1 MIISYICNNNSK
13 MKYRR
18 NKILL
23 LSIVI
28 FILCFIIQ
36 PSQCTY
42 VNSNSNS
49 NNQQQQQINNIN
61 IFDQFLNNINSNS
74 TSKSSTYYNSNTN
87 NQVKKKLIEKEY
99 IIMFKEYIDQKEH
112 FNIIN
117 NIVKDKNNDNNVNWK
132 IVPRNNPASKFPSD
146 FALVLLSIEKEE
158 TTTTTTTTST
168 NSNSKS
174 KRQCNEIEISN
185 NLFQSFLNILR
196 DNILIKYIIPE
207 KMIVDSL
214 KKWQKIDQE
223 DDENISSPTSPTTPT
238 TTDSSSSMEE
248 MLYENKSF
256 IDSNYKGRFHAEIP
270 DISSFGEQTK
280 MANRFHTSRTL
291 KSFPTQVTDKFNA
304 YSLWK
309 DNITGRGTKVAI
321 FDTGLKKNN
330 PNFKNVAHITVWT
343 NDPKEDKDQDML
355 GHGTFVAGI
364 IASQND
370 DCPGLAPD
378 TELHIY
384 KVFNSAKVSF
394 TSWFLDAFN
403 HAIMSGINVL
413 NLSIGGP
420 DFMDRPFVE
429 KVWEMS
435 ANNIIVVSA
444 IGNDGPLYG
453 TLNNPA
459 DQLDVIGV
467 GGIDY
472 DENMASFSSR
482 GMTTWEIPEGYGR
495 VKPDVVAYAQNVLG
509 LRSSG
514 CKTLSGTSFASP
526 IVTGAISLLISSTE
540 HKQNINPASIKQ
552 ILIESADL
560 IGKPSLYNIFE
571 QGHGKLNLLGAY
583 KLLQNYSP
591 KITFSPS
598 YIDFTNCPYMWPYC
612 TQPLYHSA
620 MPVIVN
626 ATIMNGLSVSS
637 EISKTPVWHPGK
649 NGEHLNVGFSFEKKI
664 WPWTGHLGVFFTV
677 PEQSSNFNG
686 IAEGY
691 IEVVITSPPPAD
703 GSSLLP
709 RIRTVSL
716 PVRIPII
723 PKPPRHRRILWDQFH
738 NLKYP
743 TGFFPK
749 DSLDSGD
756 PFDWNGDHIHTNF
769 KGLYNR
775 LKQLGYYVEV
785 ISTPLTCFD
794 PQNYGTLL
802 IVDPEDEFFPAEIK
816 KIEEDV
822 RNFGLN
828 LVVFADWYNTAV
840 MKKIEFDDDNTNQRW
855 YPGTGGS
862 NIPAINDFLS
872 VFGIYLGDSIY
883 DSGND
888 PVMINSKSLNYTSGS
903 SIIGFPVG
911 GKTIKRKLD
920 DLTRKL
926 LRQRDVSQNVT
937 ILGFFKPPIM
947 VDENDSSSLF
957 DVEGDA
963 RLNSQQSKDLN
974 LDININ
980 DDNDNNNNN
989 NNKQDAPS
997 SAAVELLQL
1006 QNELPQNEQQ
1016 KRQEIYSFSDQ
1027 QKRSSSQL
1035 YKAGQVVVFGDSNC
1049 LDEAYREYGDCYWL
1063 LEDILSVLESGSDS
1077 VAKYFPD
1084 AEQIKTPLLPM
1095 SKVYQNS
1102 IELPE
1107 RSSSPGSTKEMQK
1120 FSRVMNPTNLHLL
1133 TTCTYYP
1140 QSSKPMP
1147 YFWLDSEKYINI
1159 TWDQRHQVIPSL
1171 IVPYTIEKQTVLTP
1185 EEIKS
1190 HYVIPG
1196 YIFIC
1201 FVVILLIVMF
1211 VRTTRS
1217 QNGKLPTNIINS
1229 SNNNNGG
1236 PSSKSPPSSPA
1247 TVPLL
1252 RPFVKPEEEKV

>member
-1 MIISYICNNNSK
+1 MDISKVAQQYNGIGHT
-13 MKYRR
+13 RR
-18 NKILL
+18 TILL
-23 LSIVI
+23 LSAIV
-28 FILCFIIQ
+28 FILCFVIQ

-42 VNSNSNS
+42 VSNSNS
-49 NNQQQQQINNIN
+49 SNNYDL
-61 IFDQFLNNINSNS
+61 FDQFLNNINSNS
-74 TSKSSTYYNSNTN
+74 TSKSTTYSSVGNGNSNSN
-87 NQVKKKLIEKEY
+87 NRKQQQLNKKKIIEKEY

-117 NIVKDKNNDNNVNWK
+117 NIVKDQSNDHHIHWK

-146 FALVLLSIEKEE
+146 FALVSLSIVDEE
-158 TTTTTTTTST
+158 QHQQQQQESEFKFTSSYKSCSGGRSNG
-168 NSNSKS
+168 NSNSND
-174 KRQCNEIEISN
+174 RMDRSN
-185 NLFQSFLNILR
+185 TIFQSFINILKER
-196 DNILIKYIIPE
+196 SSLIKYIIPE

-214 KKWQKIDQE
+214 KKWQTVEQQDGN
-223 DDENISSPTSPTTPT
+223 DDNNGDTGSNGDGNVSSA
-238 TTDSSSSMEE
+238 DI
-248 MLYENKSF
+248 NG
-256 IDSNYKGRFHAEIP
+256 NYKGRFHAEIP
-270 DISSFGEQTK
+270 NISSLDQ
-280 MANRFHTSRTL
+280 NRFSTFRTL
-291 KSFPTQVTDKFNA
+291 KSFTPQVTDKFNA
-304 YSLWK
+304 QVLWHS
-309 DNITGRGTKVAI
+309 NVTGKGTKVAI

-330 PNFKNVAHITVWT
+330 PNFRNVAQISIWT
-343 NDPKEDKDQDML
+343 NDPKEDKDQDLL

-364 IASQND
+364 VASQND

-472 DENMASFSSR
+472 DDNIASFSSR

-526 IVTGAISLLISSTE
+526 IVTGAISLLVSSVSN
-540 HKQNINPASIKQ
+540 KQHVNPASIKQ
-552 ILIESADL
+552 VLIESAER
-560 IGKPSLYNIFE
+560 IGRPTFNIFE

-583 KLLQNYSP
+583 KQLQNYIP
-591 KITFSPS
+591 KVSFSPS
-598 YIDFTNCPYMWPYC
+598 FIDFTNCPYMWPYC

-626 ATIMNGLSVSS
+626 ATIMNGMSVSS

-649 NGEHLNVGFSFEKKI
+649 NGEHLNVSFSFEKKI
-664 WPWTGHLGVFFTV
+664 WPWVGHMGVFFTV
-677 PEQSSNFNG
+677 PEKSSNFNG

-691 IEVVITSPPPAD
+691 IEVVVTSPPPAD

-709 RIRTVSL
+709 RVRTLSL

-723 PKPPRHRRILWDQFH
+723 PKPARHRRILWDQFH

-769 KGLYNR
+769 KDLYNR

-822 RNFGLN
+822 RNYGLN

-883 DSGND
+883 DSRDN
-888 PVMINSKSLNYTSGS
+888 PVMINEKLLNYSSGS
-903 SIIGFPVG
+903 SIIGFPAG
-911 GKTIKRKLD
+911 GKIIERELY

-926 LRQRDVSQNVT
+926 LKQRDVSPTVP
-937 ILGFFKPPIM
+937 ILGFYKPPIM
-947 VDENDSSSLF
+947 VDENESSGSSSSSSSIE
-957 DVEGDA
+957 DKTMMD
-963 RLNSQQSKDLN
+963 QQTSSLSTKDFQNLEIN
-974 LDININ
+974 LDNSIQ
-980 DDNDNNNNN
+980 
-989 NNKQDAPS
+989 QD
-997 SAAVELLQL
+997 QD
-1006 QNELPQNEQQ
+1006 QQDQQQQQQ
-1016 KRQEIYSFSDQ
+1016 KQGYSFSDQ
-1027 QKRSSSQL
+1027 QQQQQRKSSLPLFKS
-1035 YKAGQVVVFGDSNC
+1035 GQVVVFGDSNC
-1049 LDEAYREYGDCYWL
+1049 LDEAYRDFGDCNWL
-1063 LEDILSVLESGSDS
+1063 LEDILSVLESGNDES
-1077 VAKYFPD
+1077 VVKYFPD
-1084 AEQIKTPLLPM
+1084 IHHLELPLLPM
-1095 SKVYQNS
+1095 SKIIQNS
-1102 IELPE
+1102 VELPE
-1107 RSSSPGSTKEMQK
+1107 RSLSPGSTREMQK
-1120 FSRVMNPTNLHLL
+1120 FSRVMNPNNIHLL
-1133 TTCTYYP
+1133 TTCSYHP
-1140 QSSKPMP
+1140 QSRPEP

-1159 TWDQRHQVIPSL
+1159 SWADRHQVIPSL
-1171 IVPYTIEKQTVLTP
+1171 IIPYTSVKEKVLTT

-1190 HYVIPG
+1190 QYVIPG

-1217 QNGKLPTNIINS
+1217 QNGKLPTNIINNS
-1229 SNNNNGG
+1229 GG
-1236 PSSKSPPSSPA
+1236 GGSSKGLNSPPSSPI

-1252 RPFVKPEEEKV
+1252 GRFVKPEEEKV